1 MRVDRAAGQHNSSNR
16 LREGLRLALAL
27 NVATR
32 GILQEIVP
40 SLAPR
45 ALVKIVRK
53 ISPDQAVVV
62 IVEEVGAMVDAV
74 AVDAAEIKR
83 RQMVVPPLQH
93 LRMRLQHLPQDLQAR
108 PCRDGQFLWEATV
121 FRWGV
126 LERTARHPSA
136 RPV

>member
-1 MRVDRAAGQHNSSNR
+1 MRVDRTAGKHNSSNR
-16 LREGLRLALAL
+16 PREGILLALAL

-83 RQMVVPPLQH
+83 RRMVVPPLQH
-93 LRMRLQHLPQDLQAR
+93 LRMRL
-108 PCRDGQFLWEATV
+108 
-121 FRWGV
+121 
-126 LERTARHPSA
+126 
-136 RPV
+136 

>member
-1 MRVDRAAGQHNSSNR
+1 MRVDRAAGKHNSSNR

-53 ISPDQAVVV
+53 ISPDQAVIV

-83 RQMVVPPLQH
+83 RRMVIPPLRH
-93 LRMRLQHLPQDLQAR
+93 L
-108 PCRDGQFLWEATV
+108 
-121 FRWGV
+121 
-126 LERTARHPSA
+126 
-136 RPV
+136 

>member
-1 MRVDRAAGQHNSSNR
+1 MRVDRVAISHNSSNS
-16 LREGLRLALAL
+16 LREGPLLALVL
-27 NVATR
+27 IVAIR
-32 GILQEIVP
+32 GILHEIVP
-40 SLAPR
+40 NLAPR

-62 IVEEVGAMVDAV
+62 IVEEVGAMVDAG
-74 AVDAAEIKR
+74 AVDAAEIER
-83 RQMVVPPLQH
+83 RRMVVPPLQH

-108 PCRDGQFLWEATV
+108 PCRDGQFLWEETV

-136 RPV
+136 KPV